1 MASVMRILGW
11 EAEGLRCPDHE
22 VTCCTEDSEPY
33 AVTLVQMPNGTGK
46 TTTLE
51 LLRAAL
57 SGSADNN
64 KFVSD
69 QVREFRKRDSEK
81 NDGFFEVR
89 LLFNEHLVTIRM
101 VFDFENG
108 RITYKTTRGE
118 GQQDGFQPPRGFGR
132 FLNENFVKF
141 FVFDGELA
149 ERLLDRSEVD
159 AKSVVENLFH
169 LNLFE
174 SLKHKVEEHW
184 ENETKDVN
192 AKGETGLT
200 RRRNRVNKLHS
211 RLKELKSEKA
221 TMLQARNELIEDLNN
236 RKAKYHAAIMAE
248 KDRAE
253 KLQKAEAEAERLRE
267 KKRED
272 ALDTLNTM
280 RDPHAISTRFADS
293 MLALKTSLDRV
304 KLPESAARE
313 FFEEL
318 ANEPE
323 CVCGRPIDVEIRD
336 VIRTRADSYLGSEE
350 VAFLN
355 SLKGSIHDAV
365 GITKSESVEMLIK
378 KIQELKL
385 VAKQEQLALNDVD
398 SLRIEADKSDPELGK
413 AHSEID
419 RMEEDV
425 IEIDRRLEMFDS
437 KDDSNN
443 IDQTYG
449 IDVIERR
456 LQDAEQDL
464 AEITQTI
471 ELKEKRDLLCRIL
484 DSAHQSAH
492 NDIMKEICVEANER
506 IRELIPYNDITIDRI
521 DRSLVLSGQEG
532 GSVGETLSVAWG
544 FLATLFYRSDYEL
557 PFIVD
562 SPAGP
567 IDLAVRP
574 KIGELIPNL
583 TGQFIAFTISS
594 EREHFITPLKE
605 ASKDK
610 VQFITVFR
618 KGPNLL
624 ESKARST
631 DNFKETIDG
640 MKVIGE
646 SFFNSFQL
654 DDEDV
659 P

>member
-22 VTCCTEDSEPY
+22 VSCCTEDLEPY

-64 KFVSD
+64 KVVSD
-69 QVREFRKRDSEK
+69 QVREFRKRDSGR

-174 SLKHKVEEHW
+174 SIKHKVENYW
-184 ENETKDVN
+184 ENETKDVV

-211 RLKELKSEKA
+211 RLKELKSERSKL
-221 TMLQARNELIEDLNN
+221 LQDRRELVEDLDNK
-236 RKAKYHAAIMAE
+236 KAKYHAAIMAE

-267 KKRED
+267 IKRED
-272 ALDTLNTM
+272 ALDTLDLM
-280 RDPHAISTRFADS
+280 RDPHAITTSFADS
-293 MLALKTSLDRV
+293 MLALKTSLDKV

-323 CVCGRPIDVEIRD
+323 CVCGRPINVEIRN
-336 VIRTRADSYLGSEE
+336 VIRMRADSYLGSDD

-365 GITKSESVEMLIK
+365 GITKSESVEILTK

-398 SLRIEADKSDPELGK
+398 SLRIEADKSDPELEK
-413 AHSEID
+413 AHKEID
-419 RMEEDV
+419 RMEEV
-425 IEIDRRLEMFDS
+425 LVEIDRKLEMFDS

-443 IDQTYG
+443 IDQTFG
-449 IDVIERR
+449 IDVIER
-456 LQDAEQDL
+456 LLKDAEQDL

-484 DSAHQSAH
+484 DSAHKSAH
-492 NDIMKEICVEANER
+492 DDIMKEICLEANER
-506 IRELIPYNDITIDRI
+506 IRELIPYNDITIERI

-574 KIGELIPNL
+574 KIGALIPNL

-605 ASKDK
+605 ASNDK

-631 DNFKETIDG
+631 GKYKETIDG
-640 MKVIGE
+640 MKVMGE